1 MVPVESVLTFA
12 AVAFLI
18 VIVPG
23 PSVLFVISRALMFGR
38 RAALLTVL
46 GNAAGAFLQVVAVA
60 IGIGALIERSA
71 LAFTVIKLLGAAYLV
86 YLGVQAIRHRR
97 SLAEAAAVSTPR
109 RDRRV
114 LAEGFVVGITNPKTI
129 IFFTAVLPQF
139 VEPAAGG
146 VPGQLLVLGAL
157 FGALALILDSAW
169 ALAASTGRAWLA
181 RSPQRISRI
190 GGASGAITIGLGVS
204 LAFSGRSD

>member
-97 SLAEAAAVSTPR
+97 SLAEATAVPTPR

-157 FGALALILDSAW
+157 FGALALVLDSAW
-169 ALAASTGRAWLA
+169 AIAASTGRAWLS
-181 RSPQRISRI
+181 RSPRRMSRI